1 MRIQDLE
8 DLFVNEL
15 EEAYDFEQQIAAA
28 LPEMAESAHHP
39 GLRKRFRRQLEQTRL
54 QVQQLEE
61 IFDGLGVEPAR
72 RTCKGMQGLLSEGHE
87 TATAGGGNAVVDAA
101 LIGAAQRVEHYE
113 MAAYATLRS
122 FARTLGRDEEAA
134 ALQEIL
140 EQEAQMDRHLSRLA
154 ERRLHARAVDGLSAS
169 KRAGRSR
176 TRRSGRRGSSVRTRV
191 SASNGQ
197 TKVQLYEQARELDIE
212 GRSTMNKRELQRAI
226 GRGDRA

>member
-1 MRIQDLE
+1 MRIQTLE

-28 LPEMAESAHHP
+28 LPGMAESAHDP

-61 IFDGLGVEPAR
+61 IFDGLGVEPSR

-87 TATAGGGNAVVDAA
+87 MATAGGGNAAVDAA

-113 MAAYATLRS
+113 MAAYGTLRS
-122 FARTLGRDEEAA
+122 FARTLGHDEEATV
-134 ALQEIL
+134 LQEIL
-140 EQEAQMDRHLSRLA
+140 EQEAQMDRHLTRLA
-154 ERRLHARAVDGLSAS
+154 EKRINARAVDGLSAGE
-169 KRAGRSR
+169 RAFRSR
-176 TRRSGRRGSSVRTRV
+176 TRRPGRRKSSGRTLA
-191 SASNGQ
+191 SASSGQ
-197 TKVQLYEQARELDIE
+197 TRAQLYEQARQLDIE

-226 GRGDRA
+226 ARADRA